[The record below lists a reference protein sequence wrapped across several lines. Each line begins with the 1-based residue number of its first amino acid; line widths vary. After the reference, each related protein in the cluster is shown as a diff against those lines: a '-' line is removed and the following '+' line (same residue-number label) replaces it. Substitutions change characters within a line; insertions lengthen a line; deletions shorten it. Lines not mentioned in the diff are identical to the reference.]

1 MYRVKDD
8 MQRVGVIEDARDARD
23 RVKWRQIICCGDP

>member
-1 MYRVKDD
+1 METAEKAVKEE
-8 MQRVGVIEDARDARD
+8 VGVTVEDARD